1 MEKTRAYKQIL
12 VVGLVCCVLAGLF
25 FLCMLFSNNFAA
37 LLVSFALLGFAVLP
51 LLPVMME
58 NCAEVT
64 YPVSEDMAMGI
75 LLTGKAGLSL
85 LSCTRMYASFPLC
98 FLAGCNLSGLVFIF
112 ILQVPPVVDE
122 FDRLLSAVVTR
133 AFPVAL

>member
-12 VVGLVCCVLAGLF
+12 VVGLMCCVLAGLF
-25 FLCMLFSNNFAA
+25 FLCMLFSDNFAA
-37 LLVSFALLGFAVLP
+37 LLVSFAVLGFAVLP

-75 LLTGKAGLSL
+75 LLTGKEYQHCIPNVWICLLFALGVCAMSPLSIIPV
-85 LSCTRMYASFPLC
+85 SVYF
-98 FLAGCNLSGLVFIF
+98 AGCNLSGLVFIF
-112 ILQVPPVVDE
+112 ILQV
-122 FDRLLSAVVTR
+122 R
-133 AFPVAL
+133 